1 MCSQQQT
8 KKRTG
13 FNPKNKNYMFTA
25 TNIKKTGFKQ
35 KKFTAPNM
43 KMNGLRKKRSC
54 NHSNKLEENWYYNK
68 NELSVHSKKKEKA

>member
-35 KKFTAPNM
+35 KKFTALVKCKTLDCYKPRTM
-43 KMNGLRKKRSC
+43 D
-54 NHSNKLEENWYYNK
+54 
-68 NELSVHSKKKEKA
+68 